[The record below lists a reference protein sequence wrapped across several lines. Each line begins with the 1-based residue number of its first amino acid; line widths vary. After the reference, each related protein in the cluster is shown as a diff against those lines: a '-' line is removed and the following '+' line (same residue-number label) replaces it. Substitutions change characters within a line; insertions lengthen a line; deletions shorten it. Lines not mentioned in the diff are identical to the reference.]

1 MRVLFTVW
9 PAAAHL
15 FPSVPLA
22 WALQAAGHDVRVA
35 SRPAL
40 AGPTTAAGLAA
51 VSLVDEN
58 DLPRSVGAATPAP
71 EESRQAWSRITE
83 AMAIDPVDPV
93 APHIW
98 RLQRDYVAPALND
111 LQPADAPPDRPQPV
125 LDALVRFCRSWQP
138 DLVLWDPT
146 MPASAVAARTVG
158 AAHARLLWGLD
169 HVGWSVDRYA
179 RRKDELGEALTDVDP
194 VVAAVRAMAE
204 RYEMAFD
211 DELLHGQWSLDPM
224 PPGMRLPTGRRTVPM
239 SWVPYTG
246 SGVLPE
252 WLHERT
258 GRPRVALTLGASM
271 RAFSK
276 DSKPLIANL
285 LEAVGELDIDVVA
298 TLNAAQLEGI
308 DRVPDNVRTI
318 DYMPLSHLLPTCSAV
333 IHHGGY
339 GTMCAA
345 AAAAVPQIVAMDGDA
360 VMEGPISAHYLTE
373 QGAGLRLEHAEC
385 SVDDIRKM
393 VIRVLEEPSFQRA
406 SEGLRRDL
414 LASPSP
420 ADVVPVLERLVAEH
434 RATV

>member
-1 MRVLFTVW
+1 
-9 PAAAHL
+9 
-15 FPSVPLA
+15 VPLA
-22 WALQAAGHDVRVA
+22 WALQAAGHEVCVA

-40 AGPTTAAGLAA
+40 ADPTTAAGLAA
-51 VSLVDEN
+51 ASLVDEN
-58 DLPRSVGAATPAP
+58 DLPRSVGAANPAS

-83 AMAIDPVDPV
+83 AMAIDPVDDPV

-98 RLQRDYVAPALND
+98 RLHRDYVAPALLD
-111 LQPADAPPDRPQPV
+111 LQPADAHADRPQPI
-125 LDALVRFCRSWQP
+125 LDALVRFCRSWKP

-169 HVGWSVDRYA
+169 HVGWSVERYA
-179 RRKDELGEALTDVDP
+179 RRKEVLGEALADGDT
-194 VVAAVRAMAE
+194 VVAAVHAMAA
-204 RYEMAFD
+204 RYGLAFD
-211 DELLHGQWSLDPM
+211 DELLHGQWTVDPM
-224 PPGMRLPTGRRTVPM
+224 PAGMRLPTGRHTVPM
-239 SWVPYTG
+239 SWIPYTG

-258 GRPRVALTLGASM
+258 SRPRVALTLGASM

-276 DSKPLIANL
+276 DSEPLIANL
-285 LEAVGELDIDVVA
+285 LEALGEMDIDVVA
-298 TLNAAQLEGI
+298 TLDASQLAGVV
-308 DRVPDNVRTI
+308 RVPDNVRTI
-318 DYMPLSHLLPTCSAV
+318 DYLPLSQLLPTCSAV

-373 QGAGLRLEHAEC
+373 RGVGLLLRHEEC

-393 VIRVLEEPSFQRA
+393 VTRVLEEPSFRQGSQA
-406 SEGLRRDL
+406 LRRDL

-420 ADVVPVLERLVAEH
+420 ADVVPVLERLVAEY
-434 RATV
+434 RTAV